1 MFRFECHTII
11 EIILIQNSYALNL
24 FVVKTRRYRSFLKL
38 KFIPLLVGLTF
49 NKLLTTLVKYTTTA
63 NLIFLNELQKY
74 YLETN
79 LWFFYKYSLYNNS
92 GLIPNNIHKSYNFWM
107 IKNNY
112 NLLFLSAVVQPP
124 KIIQDLRHYTK
135 HIRLIHFA
143 IPRYLLRRSFIFIL
157 NILLK
162 FNMPYINNIYNTYN
176 FLIISHLYDF
186 FLFYNFYY
194 FKIHNY

>member
-79 LWFFYKYSLYNNS
+79 L
-92 GLIPNNIHKSYNFWM
+92 
-107 IKNNY
+107 
-112 NLLFLSAVVQPP
+112 
-124 KIIQDLRHYTK
+124 
-135 HIRLIHFA
+135 
-143 IPRYLLRRSFIFIL
+143 
-157 NILLK
+157 
-162 FNMPYINNIYNTYN
+162 
-176 FLIISHLYDF
+176 
-186 FLFYNFYY
+186 
-194 FKIHNY
+194 